1 MAVVDELVTLLS
13 FKLGAGSEQA
23 IKSIKD
29 GIETARKEVTKW
41 AAAATAA
48 GTATALFLTSSSEK
62 AVGLQKLAQATNMS
76 TDSLQQWMYAAESVG
91 ASANTVAADL
101 ENMVKSMSSP
111 IPGELNMEL
120 MMLGVSVRNASGEL
134 RGADEVL
141 QDVGQRLNKMGNQEA
156 LQWAERVGVS
166 NDTLM
171 LLKQGKQGLA
181 ELFEEAQLV
190 GAIIPADA
198 IERGAELS
206 KSLNTLKRIFG
217 TMGQSI
223 ALSFAPNLKK
233 VVDNFKNFLIA
244 NGEFIRQGLGT
255 VIEGV
260 GKGFSRF
267 WNIIVKTKDG
277 IVSLI
282 KPLAPLTENLDAV
295 KVVAGLVTGALAG
308 FVALMAPA
316 ILQFAAVGAAIAG
329 VALVIEDLIT
339 WIQGGESV
347 TGDIIAAFS
356 NWLDQF
362 PELKEDIQAVG
373 QVFSDV
379 FGAIPGVV
387 DKCIDSLKGMF
398 PVLSEILRG
407 LGKVIDFVYTGTKNV
422 TEKTTEGLLNAF
434 ADYEG
439 KGAFKGKQPKM
450 IQLPTA
456 DEVDDMFN
464 EPITAQKSGK
474 DAGNEIMAS
483 LFGNEPEETAAKAP
497 AEAEKEK
504 GGFWA
509 NLFGIGDKQLETMK
523 LMAASAKAPA
533 EAEKAYQTMPVP
545 AAMTTNNTNNNA
557 NSTINNNQTIT
568 IMTGADSRSVIQAMQ
583 DALPDANVV
592 SSGTYGSF
600 IGGY

>member
-76 TDSLQQWMYAAESVG
+76 
-91 ASANTVAADL
+91 NTVAADL

-398 PVLSEILRG
+398 PVLSEILSG

-456 DEVDDMFN
+456 DEVDDMFSK
-464 EPITAQKSGK
+464 PITAQKRGK

-545 AAMTTNNTNNNA
+545 AAMTTNNTNNSA

-592 SSGTYGSF
+592 SAGTYGSF

>member
-13 FKLGAGSEQA
+13 FKTSPGTEKA

-29 GIETARKEVTKW
+29 GIDTLKSEVTKW

-48 GTATALFLTSSSEK
+48 GAATSAFLLNASNK
-62 AVGLQKLAQATNMS
+62 AIELQKLSQATNLS
-76 TDSLQQWMYAAESVG
+76 TDSLQQWQYAAEAVG
-91 ASANTVAADL
+91 ASSAAVTSDL
-101 ENMVKSMSSP
+101 ESLLKTMSSP

-120 MMLGVSVRNASGEL
+120 MMLGVSVHNASGQL

-141 QDVGQRLNKMGNQEA
+141 KDVGDKLNKMSSA
-156 LQWAERVGVS
+156 RAVQWAERVGIS

-171 LLKQGKQGLA
+171 LLKQGRQGLS

-206 KSLNTLKRIFG
+206 KSIKTLKTVFQALG
-217 TMGQSI
+217 NSI

-233 VVDNFKNFLIA
+233 VVDNFKQFLINNA
-244 NGEFIRQGLGT
+244 EFVRQGLGIT
-255 VIEGV
+255 IDGV
-260 GKGFSRF
+260 SRGFGRF
-267 WNIIVKTKDG
+267 WDILIKIKDG
-277 IVSLI
+277 FVAVLQPMQPFL
-282 KPLAPLTENLDAV
+282 KNMDAV

-308 FVALMAPA
+308 FLALMAPA
-316 ILQFAAVGAAIAG
+316 IIQFAAVGAAIAG

-373 QVFSDV
+373 RVFGDV
-379 FGAIPGVV
+379 FNAIPGVV

-398 PVLSEILRG
+398 PVLSEILSG

-434 ADYEG
+434 SDYEG
-439 KGAFKGKQPKM
+439 KGAFKGKQPRM

-456 DEVDDMFN
+456 DEVDDMFSQ
-464 EPITAQKSGK
+464 PITAQTGEK

-483 LFGNEPEETAAKAP
+483 LFGNEPEESKAKAP
-497 AEAEKEK
+497 TEAEKEQ

-523 LMAASAKAPA
+523 LMAASAKAPT

-557 NSTINNNQTIT
+557 NSTVNNNQTIT